1 MPRAGLSAGRVVE
14 VAAELADRD
23 GLEAVTLTAV
33 ADAAEVRP
41 PSLYAH
47 VDGLDDLRRR
57 LSARG
62 AAELAAVMRDAA
74 VGRSREEALR
84 HLAGAYRDYAH
95 AHPGLYLAAQRA
107 PRAGD
112 AAAEAA
118 AGAAVE
124 VIAAVLAGW
133 GFEGSEAIHA
143 IRGVRATLHGF
154 VALEAAGAFGMPED
168 VDESFDRLVAM
179 LVRGVATAGADGEV
193 SSGAGG
199 GTDRSAGGA

>member
-1 MPRAGLSAGRVVE
+1 MPRAGLSAERVVE

-23 GLEAVTLTAV
+23 GLEAVSLTAV
-33 ADAAEVRP
+33 ADAAGVRP

-47 VDGLDDLRRR
+47 VGGLDDLRRR
-57 LSARG
+57 LSTSG

-84 HLAGAYRDYAH
+84 SLAGAYRDYAH
-95 AHPGLYLAAQRA
+95 RHPGRYLAAQRA
-107 PRAGD
+107 PGAGD
-112 AAAEAA
+112 PEGEAA

-154 VALEAAGAFGMPED
+154 VALEAAGGFGMPED

-179 LVRGVATAGADGEV
+179 LVGGLVAA
-193 SSGAGG
+193 
-199 GTDRSAGGA
+199 SAGRAPTAT

>member
-1 MPRAGLSAGRVVE
+1 MPRAGLSAERVVE

-23 GLEAVTLTAV
+23 GLEAVSLTAV
-33 ADAAEVRP
+33 AGAAGVRP

-47 VDGLDDLRRR
+47 VGGLEDLRRR
-57 LSARG
+57 LSTSG

-84 HLAGAYRDYAH
+84 SLAGAYRDYAH
-95 AHPGLYLAAQRA
+95 RHPGRYLAAQRA

-112 AAAEAA
+112 PEGEAA

-154 VALEAAGAFGMPED
+154 VALEAAGGFGMPED
-168 VDESFDRLVAM
+168 VDESFDRLVEM
-179 LVRGVATAGADGEV
+179 LVGGLVAA
-193 SSGAGG
+193 
-199 GTDRSAGGA
+199 SAGRAPTAT